1 MLLRILLELM
11 YLINCPLFL
20 GRHAFPFIDEEEE
33 QVTQRARGR
42 RGKERKAFRTARSF
56 FSFVRVPPTLQ
67 MVTGMAPRRFVADA
81 TPWRCRRVVTSQS
94 VPAGDAANQRAGQ
107 RPYRE

>member
-42 RGKERKAFRTARSF
+42 RGKERKAFRTAGPF
-56 FSFVRVPPTLQ
+56 FSFGRVLSTLQ
-67 MVTGMAPRRFVADA
+67 IVIGTAPRRAPV
-81 TPWRCRRVVTSQS
+81 RR
-94 VPAGDAANQRAGQ
+94 
-107 RPYRE
+107 